1 MGNRAFIAHQS
12 APNGIYLHW
21 NGGMD
26 SIKPL
31 LDYCALVDPYG
42 GFNEGVGGLVT
53 FVTVANNMLGS
64 SIHIEDNSAS
74 LMLEDNGTYWV
85 EGWEIVGR
93 ETPEYF
99 TQEQD
104 SHDYWD
110 MMMAIATHQPRARQI
125 PLKVITSEVATKDN
139 IHDAERVLYRDYDEW
154 KEVSI
159 IGFTD
164 DNQPIIDMFNGGKDN
179 FSNIVRDLSKVR
191 VVNEE
196 NLNKAMESLE
206 KMAEDYPTK

>member
-12 APNGIYLHW
+12 APNGVYLHW

-31 LDYCALVDPYG
+31 LDYCALADPYG
-42 GFNEGVGGLVT
+42 GFDEGVGGLTT

-93 ETPEYF
+93 ETSEYF
-99 TQEQD
+99 TREQD

-110 MMMAIATHQPRARQI
+110 MMMTIATHQPTARQI
-125 PLKVITSEVATKDN
+125 PLKVITGEVATKDN
-139 IHDAERVLYRDYDEW
+139 IHDEERVLCHNFDEW
-154 KEVSI
+154 KEV
-159 IGFTD
+159 T
-164 DNQPIIDMFNGGKDN
+164 
-179 FSNIVRDLSKVR
+179 
-191 VVNEE
+191 
-196 NLNKAMESLE
+196 
-206 KMAEDYPTK
+206 YPNTEVLGLLVSPNAHRIPKNPTSQHSPPA